1 MKKELSPKGKKTL
14 ERMKQWRTL
23 RQGSNLRRYKKR
35 RFIRAA
41 VRKAVAREVKL
52 GWSDYYPVC
61 PVCGSRE
68 VKEIGGN
75 VWNYC
80 PECGQKLKD
89 IDLGRH
95 QNDKV

>member
-1 MKKELSPKGKKTL
+1 MNK
-14 ERMKQWRTL
+14 WRSRWKR
-23 RQGSNLRRYKKR
+23 RQKR

-68 VKEIGGN
+68 VKEIGGE

-95 QNDKV
+95 QNEQINLAEDEGRRSEKRR